1 MHCARPYTPPI
12 VLLCNIKDEEKL
24 LLIITPS
31 DSPFILMTRWRGQYD
46 AWPAAPFGSLTIETI
61 SKYNLIDSIQ
71 TVGSHLGAN
80 LGAFFVNLKQIWPFC
95 PIYSEWSDMRLLR
108 GLCVVLS
115 SDVYTVKPWGFFGTL
130 VETLMFIVSV
140 YYVHTV

>member
-1 MHCARPYTPPI
+1 MHCACPCTPPI
-12 VLLCNIKDEEKL
+12 VLLCNIKDDEKL

-46 AWPAAPFGSLTIETI
+46 AWPAAPIGTLTIETI

-95 PIYSEWSDMRLLR
+95 QIYSEWSDMRIVR
-108 GLCVVLS
+108 SFVIRRIHCK
-115 SDVYTVKPWGFFGTL
+115 TVGFFGTL